1 MEAMRNTFFQMTFP
15 VLYSSILVELEGNKF
30 HEVHCPGFTVKEVE
44 VHEVETISQTS
55 RGDTTIELKLE

>member
-1 MEAMRNTFFQMTFP
+1 MTFP

-30 HEVHCPGFTVKEVE
+30 HEVHCLGFTVKEVE

-55 RGDTTIELKLE
+55 RGDSTIELKLE